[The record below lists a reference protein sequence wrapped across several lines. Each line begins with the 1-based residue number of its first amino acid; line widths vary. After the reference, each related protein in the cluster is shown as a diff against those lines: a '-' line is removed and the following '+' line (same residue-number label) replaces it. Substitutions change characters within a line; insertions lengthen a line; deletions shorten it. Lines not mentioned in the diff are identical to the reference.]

1 MNADTFVNY
10 HLILFLFRVCSFFLV
25 TLNVAEPKPYSHFV
39 YRNTSAYERPA
50 TESDACNAVNVGLCV
65 CVCCMFEKWLAG
77 LHVVLCSPSLCFL
90 LLLLSSCCQFVFS
103 HSGAFTLCR
112 SETVNWRRDKT
123 RCWQQILTRM
133 RDSRQLWAVAED
145 CIFFCCFV

>member
-103 HSGAFTLCR
+103 LCAEVKQ
-112 SETVNWRRDKT
+112 STEGGIK
-123 RCWQQILTRM
+123 LAA
-133 RDSRQLWAVAED
+133 DSKFSRECVIVGSCEP
-145 CIFFCCFV
+145 